1 MERSEMMSKARK
13 LRDLMKKEGPIVIA
27 GAHNGISGKLVEE
40 AGFEAIWASGFE
52 ISAAHAVPDA
62 NILTMSE
69 ALEAAKQMNDVTSIP
84 VIADCDN
91 GYGNAINVIRCVE
104 EYEKAGIAAICIEDN
119 IFPKRC
125 SFYAGVKRELV
136 PVDEHAGKIR
146 AAIGARKDP
155 DFVII
160 SRTEALIAGWG
171 KEEALTR
178 CNAYADAGADAV
190 LCHSKNPL
198 SEEVLDFA
206 RSWDRD
212 TPLVVVPTIFK
223 SATVTEL
230 YEGGYKMI
238 IFANHAMR
246 SSIKAMREALHILRK
261 EEKAE
266 SVDDY
271 IVTLPQV
278 YELVGVPDLKCNEK
292 EYLLAGGAQVN
303 AIIIA
308 AGFEKELLP
317 LIEDRPKSMLDI
329 KGRSILDRQIEA
341 LNTCNIKDISVVRG
355 YKREMIDLPNL
366 RYYDN
371 EDYEQNFE
379 LYSLFEAEK
388 EMNRRF
394 VFLYSDIIFDKSI
407 LEKLLQ
413 SQGDF
418 VLVVDR
424 AWGDTVPRAATNRDL
439 VITDEP
445 ISDGQRFL
453 PGSRESR
460 IHKVG
465 QNLDQEAAHGEFI
478 GMAMFSAKGAEI
490 LKQVYKEVGE
500 KYKGQPFQDAESLK
514 KASFTD
520 IIQELIDRNY
530 AVTCCEI
537 YKGWLEIDTFED
549 YRRAWATVK

>member
-1 MERSEMMSKARK
+1 
-13 LRDLMKKEGPIVIA
+13 MKKEGPIVIA

>member
-1 MERSEMMSKARK
+1 MMSKARK